1 MGTRIASA
9 ATLMLGL
16 TVMACA
22 PEIVKIDQSTRDS
35 LRRVAEIKV
44 VHYFPPDLQVQGA
57 GLVGYGPSAGAA
69 AAIQTQAQNQAA
81 HELAIEDPV
90 LRIKS
95 HVSSSLTKILA
106 TNNLT
111 PVPTPLQELQ
121 VDKLKGIFPQGTVLD
136 FATTYWGVMPLPYNP
151 FELVLYRARARLL
164 KFPEGELLWQ
174 GRCDL
179 ESDDSAGMPSD
190 KTAVVTRAL
199 LVSNTLNRLA
209 DRCSEQLVAQFS
221 GTDDSE

>member
-1 MGTRIASA
+1 MATRIAR
-9 ATLMLGL
+9 ATTLSLGL
-16 TVMACA
+16 TILACA

-35 LRRVAEIKV
+35 LRRVEEIKV
-44 VHYFPPDLQVQGA
+44 VHYLPPDIQLQNTSLIGYGASAGTSMAVQSQVQ
-57 GLVGYGPSAGAA
+57 SQ
-69 AAIQTQAQNQAA
+69 QTR
-81 HELAIEDPV
+81 ELAIEDPV

-95 HVSSSLTKILA
+95 NVVASLTRILA

-111 PVPTPLQELQ
+111 SVPMPLQELQ
-121 VDKLKGIFPQGTVLD
+121 VDKLKIIFPKGTVLD

-164 KFPEGELLWQ
+164 QFPEGTLLWQ
-174 GRCDL
+174 GRCEL

-199 LVSNTLNRLA
+199 LVNNTLNRLA

-221 GTDDSE
+221 GTANSE